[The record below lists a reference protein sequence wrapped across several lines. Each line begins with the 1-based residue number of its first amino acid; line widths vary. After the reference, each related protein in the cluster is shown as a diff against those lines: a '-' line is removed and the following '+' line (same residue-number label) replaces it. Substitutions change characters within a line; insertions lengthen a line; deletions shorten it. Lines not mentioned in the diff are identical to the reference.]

1 MSPKALEIL
10 ASAVKL
16 GLRTLPPGLSLADK
30 RQLAKLGVQLPT
42 ERPET
47 RGWRLR

>member
-16 GLRTLPPGLSLADK
+16 GLRTLPSGLSLADK
-30 RQLAKLGVQLPT
+30 RRLAKLGVDVPVTRQ
-42 ERPET
+42 ET
-47 RGWRLR
+47 RGWKLK